1 MMRRSAVLL
10 MLFFLAACSDVPAWM
25 GGDPPEIKRVPGE
38 RYSVLAGETKLEA
51 DEGAK
56 RLPVDLPEAA
66 TNAIWLSANQAMD
79 SAPPSLPETLERSDS
94 ATIGEGNDFTR
105 GDAPAPIVAAGH
117 VFAMDGVGFV
127 SAHAQDDIDNRVWLS
142 DAATESDEQDL
153 LGGGLAYD
161 AGSLYVA
168 TGYGRLVALDA
179 KTGAKRWRTNVGAPV
194 RGAPVAAG
202 GMVVVLTADNQ
213 TLAFTAETGAPVWG
227 HRGIRE
233 LAGFFS
239 NTAPVVKDDLVIAA
253 YSSGQIVALRLGT
266 GDVIWS
272 DSVGSPAKTSA
283 ASAFSGI
290 DANPLVQDGVVYV
303 VSAGGVMMANAL
315 INGRPLWGQR
325 IAAHET
331 PWAAGNV
338 LFLLSSDHELA
349 AVFKRDGMVR
359 WAQSL
364 KQMDRTRDVT
374 PTLYGPVLAGGR
386 LLVASAAGDLL
397 QFSATEGT
405 PLATIDIRSGA
416 ASAPVIAGGRL
427 YLVTSDA
434 TLHTYR

>member
-1 MMRRSAVLL
+1 MRRSTALL
-10 MLFFLAACSDVPAWM
+10 ALFLLAACSDMPAWM
-25 GGDPPEIKRVPGE
+25 GGDPPEVKRVPGE
-38 RYSVLAGETKLEA
+38 RYSVLAGETTLKA
-51 DEGAK
+51 DESAK
-56 RLPVDLPEAA
+56 RLPVDLPETA
-66 TNAIWLSANQAMD
+66 TNTTWLSANQAMD
-79 SAPPSLPETLERSDS
+79 SPPPSLPETLEQSDS
-94 ATIGEGNDFTR
+94 ATIGEGNDFSR
-105 GDAPAPIVAAGH
+105 GDAPAPVIAAGH

-127 SAHAQDDIDNRVWLS
+127 SAHAQQDISNRVWLS
-142 DAATESDEQDL
+142 DAATEPDEPDL

-161 AGSLYVA
+161 AGTLYVA

-179 KTGAKRWRTNVGAPV
+179 KTGSKRWRSNIGAPV
-194 RGAPVAAG
+194 RGAPVVAG

-213 TLAFTAETGAPVWG
+213 TLAFTAEAGTPVWG

-233 LAGFFS
+233 AAGFFS

-253 YSSGQIVALRLGT
+253 YSSGQIVALRLAT

-272 DSVGSPAKTSA
+272 DSVGSPAKTLA

-290 DANPLVQDGVVYV
+290 DANPLIQDGVVYV

-325 IAAHET
+325 LAAHET
-331 PWAAGNV
+331 PWAAGNA
-338 LFLLSSDHELA
+338 LFVLSSDHELA
-349 AVFKRDGMVR
+349 AVFKRDGLVR
-359 WAQSL
+359 WAESL

-397 QFSATEGT
+397 QFSASEGT
-405 PLATIDIRSGA
+405 PMATIDITSGV
-416 ASAPVIAGGRL
+416 ASAPVVAADRL
-427 YLVTSDA
+427 YLVTNDA
-434 TLHTYR
+434 TLHAYW

>member
-1 MMRRSAVLL
+1 MRQSVALL
-10 MLFFLAACSDVPAWM
+10 TVFLLAACSDMPAWM

-38 RYSVLAGETKLEA
+38 RYSVIMGETTLKA

-56 RLPVDLPEAA
+56 RLPIDLPETA
-66 TNAIWLSANQAMD
+66 TNTTWLSANQAMD
-79 SAPPSLPETLERSDS
+79 SPPPALPETLEQSTS
-94 ATIGEGNDFTR
+94 TTIGEGNDFSR
-105 GDAPAPIVAAGH
+105 GDAPAPVVAAGH
-117 VFAMDGVGFV
+117 VFAMDGAGFV
-127 SAHAQDDIDNRVWLS
+127 SAHAQQDIDSRAWLS
-142 DAATESDEQDL
+142 DAATEPDEQDL

-161 AGSLYVA
+161 AGTLYVA

-179 KTGAKRWRTNVGAPV
+179 KTGEKRWRSNIGAPV
-194 RGAPVAAG
+194 RGAPVVAG
-202 GMVVVLTADNQ
+202 DMVVVLTADNQ
-213 TLAFTAETGAPVWG
+213 TLAFTAEAGTPVWA

-233 LAGFFS
+233 AAGFFS
-239 NTAPVVKDDLVIAA
+239 NTAPVIRDDLVIAA
-253 YSSGQIVALRLGT
+253 YSSGQIVALRLST

-272 DSVGSPAKTSA
+272 DSVGSPTKTSA

-338 LFLLSSDHELA
+338 LFVLSSDHELA
-349 AVFKRDGMVR
+349 AIFKRDGLVR
-359 WAQSL
+359 WAHSL

-386 LLVASAAGDLL
+386 LLVASAEGELL
-397 QFSATEGT
+397 QFSATEGK
-405 PLATIDIRSGA
+405 PLATLDIPSA
-416 ASAPVIAGGRL
+416 VASAPMVTQNTL

-434 TLHTYR
+434 TLHAYR